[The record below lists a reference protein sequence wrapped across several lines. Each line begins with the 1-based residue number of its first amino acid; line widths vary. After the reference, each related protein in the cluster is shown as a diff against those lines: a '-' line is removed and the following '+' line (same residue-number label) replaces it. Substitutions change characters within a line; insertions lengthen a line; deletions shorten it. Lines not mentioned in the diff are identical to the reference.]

1 MLEVVRHR
9 HQAGRP
15 VVERDRH
22 VLGAEDL
29 ADLVADEIDDRLEIE
44 LRGEPLLHAV
54 DDRELGRALLAL
66 LEQALRLVEEPRV
79 LERDA
84 HACRDGAEQPHLG
97 FAEGVLALDSSP
109 EMIVPSTRS
118 LPRMGTLTERKAWI
132 GSRNVPDAL
141 SASVRAIVRDDDGWR
156 VSTIADHVACPD
168 RAVIGAMSSRLPC
181 SYS

>member
-22 VLGAEDL
+22 VLRAEDL

-54 DDRELGRALLAL
+54 DDRELGGALLAL
-66 LEQALRLVEEPRV
+66 LEQALRLVEEARV

-84 HACRDGAEQPHLG
+84 HARRDGRKQAHLG
-97 FAEGVLALDSSP
+97 FAEGVLALVVLQD
-109 EMIVPSTRS
+109 
-118 LPRMGTLTERKAWI
+118 
-132 GSRNVPDAL
+132 
-141 SASVRAIVRDDDGWR
+141 
-156 VSTIADHVACPD
+156 D
-168 RAVIGAMSSRLPC
+168 RAEHAVAAEDRDAHR
-181 SYS
+181 